1 MMPGQ
6 SRKLHYKLIKATASE
21 YVGHKGDIWYD
32 PATTDLRFYNGE
44 AGGTIA
50 GSTSTYKDYGDGAT
64 NLDVAIDLTYKNQW
78 LVDLGEGN
86 HYTLADGVD
95 GQELAFFAAAGLDSA
110 GVERS
115 DILVNSVKYWNDA
128 GGSSSW
134 TSGARYIRPFDHDN
148 EPLTNAVAKV
158 TATWF
163 NGSWHFDSGKDMGG
177 V

>member
-1 MMPGQ
+1 MSEQ
-6 SRKLHYKLIKATASE
+6 SRKLQYKKIRDDATTH
-21 YVGHKGDIWYD
+21 VGTAGDIWYD
-32 PATTDLRFYNGE
+32 PATTVLRFYNGE
-44 AGGTIA
+44 PGGATAGA
-50 GSTSTYKDYGDGAT
+50 TSAYKDYGQGAT
-64 NLDVAIDLTYKNQW
+64 NLDVAIDLTYTNQW
-78 LVDLGEGN
+78 LVDLGAGN

-128 GGSSSW
+128 GPSSSW
-134 TSGARYIRPFDHDN
+134 TSGARYIRLFDHNN

-163 NGSWHFDSGKDMGG
+163 NGSWHFDGGKDMGG